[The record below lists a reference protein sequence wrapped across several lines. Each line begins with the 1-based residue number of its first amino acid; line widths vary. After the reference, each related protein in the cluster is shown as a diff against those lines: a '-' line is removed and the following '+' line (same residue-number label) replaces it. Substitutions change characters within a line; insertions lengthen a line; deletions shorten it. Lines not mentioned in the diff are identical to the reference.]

1 MREIISINVGQAG
14 CQIANSCWE
23 LYCLEHGIQPD
34 GYLTEERKA
43 AEPDQGFSTFFSET
57 GQGKYVPRTI
67 YCDLEPN
74 VVDEVRTG
82 TYRSLF
88 HPEHMITGKEDASNN
103 YARGHYTVG
112 KELIDQVLDTVRRV
126 ADNCSGLQGFLV
138 FHSFGGGTG
147 SGFGALLMER
157 LSVDYGKKCKLEF
170 CVYPAPQTA
179 TSVVEPYN
187 SILTTHTTLEHSD
200 CSFMVDNEAIYDI
213 CRRNLGLER
222 PNYENLNRLI
232 AQVVSSI
239 TASLRFDGSLNVDL
253 NEFQTNLVPYPRI
266 HFPLVAYAPVVS
278 AAKASHEA
286 NSVQEISMSCFEPH
300 NQMVKC
306 DPRNGKYMATCLLYR
321 GDVVPKDAHSA
332 VATLKTKRTIQFV
345 DWCPTGFKLGICY
358 QPPQMVPNGDLAKVN
373 RAVCMLSN
381 TTAIAEAWSALSHKF
396 DLMYSKRA
404 FVHWYV
410 GEGMEEGE
418 FSEAREDLAALER
431 DYEEV
436 AADSLEGPCALV
448 DQSSGESAMADTNV
462 DSGSVPNLNLTPE
475 EVRVFGQLFR
485 EADSE
490 NIGVVT
496 GEVAVSFFEKTRLDP
511 QTLGVIWNI
520 ADKEN
525 RGLLTPTGF
534 SIVLR
539 LIGHAQAGRDPT
551 AELAFRPGPI
561 PKFDGGVAGGPAP
574 PPQGPPPGPI
584 QPQTSGNPVRV
595 PPLTPDKV
603 QQYAA
608 LFDKSGAQ
616 NGILAGE
623 PAKQIFERAGLP
635 NEVLGRIWYLA
646 DTEHRGALTVTEF
659 IIAMH
664 LLASS
669 KSGALR
675 TLPNVLPAGLVEAAA
690 RRPPLRQ
697 LSGVASGTPAVPPIP
712 RQFTGHH
719 TGRTASPL
727 SKPAFGQAPPSPG
740 AWAISP
746 ADKHRFDSTYDS
758 IDKTGRGYITGE
770 EAVPFFS
777 NSKLPEEALAQIW
790 DLADINSQGH
800 LTRDEFAVAMY
811 LIRQQRGKRDGRDAL
826 PATLP
831 AELIPPSMRSQTRQ
845 PQQPT
850 APAFETATPTIPKSA
865 ADDLFGLDAM
875 ATTSPPPAPAQQALS
890 TGGSNFGD
898 PFATSRSPM
907 TPSSPVAGS
916 PQHVPAQTTGFKPFV
931 PSSSFGQSLSHN
943 ATGGSNTSTPLARSG
958 TMDDLL
964 GDNDPEISKK
974 LTSETSELANLSNQ
988 VGTLSKQ
995 MQEVQGQRSTSQN
1008 ELTQATSQKKEFETR
1023 LSQLRALYEKEAK
1036 DVRALEER
1044 LTASRNETRKLQ
1056 QDIAM
1061 VEGSHQDLQNQHH
1074 QVSVA
1079 LQADQ
1084 QENASLKERIKALN
1098 TEISQLKPQLEKL
1111 RSEARQQKGLVAIN
1125 KKQLLTNEGE
1135 RDKLKTE
1142 AGELNQSIEQD
1153 TRALSESSAA
1163 NSKTQ
1168 SPAAATTSP
1177 ALSTMSASN
1186 PFFRRQGSSSDI
1198 AFSPFPSPPTAQQPG
1213 NSFENIFGPTYE
1225 APVNT
1230 PPASQMPPTTFR
1242 QSADAQD
1249 KSAALSAD
1257 ATTVPAR
1264 EGLTPE
1270 PPQSRQISSSFLPFS
1285 QQDNESISSSRQVS
1299 APVSRFGEGSAGAET
1314 PKNVVSTPTG
1324 SSAADTQENRPGSA
1338 TFDRNITASPAS
1350 ESLSAGSR
1358 KESMP
1363 GAFPDTQPA
1372 GSAFGDSSELFSGK
1386 GQASSKDDFDSAF
1399 ASFGG
1404 SGSAISQGSEKS
1416 AEPTTSRFHQEFPPL
1431 EEIDDDDD
1439 SSASEGGFD
1448 DDFIPV
1454 TASQLRSEASDPA
1467 ASLKVPDE
1475 RRPSVSKSASALSVG
1490 SQPPAPTAQSS
1501 PPTYEKTVSPKDIA
1515 HAEAAEYSGLL
1526 PSRQD
1531 LPASAVPV
1539 TAPAGATTAQPP
1551 RPPKTAFD
1559 DFDDFDDLEDAKE
1572 GDLDEDFANL
1582 SVHDRSGIDEFNPM
1596 FDSPADSKTTGHG
1609 SAFGSANGFGDFS
1622 HSPSAS
1628 TSQAAAAPAPTSA
1641 NQDWDAIFSGLDG
1654 APNPSVTAVGDEIKT
1669 GTAAENGAA
1678 KAPAKEERPEIGRAL
1693 TENGE
1698 HDDPLL
1704 KNLTLMG
1711 YSRKDALAA
1720 LEKYDYNLD
1729 RAADFLAS
1737 GGTA

>member
-1 MREIISINVGQAG
+1 M
-14 CQIANSCWE
+14 
-23 LYCLEHGIQPD
+23 
-34 GYLTEERKA
+34 
-43 AEPDQGFSTFFSET
+43 
-57 GQGKYVPRTI
+57 
-67 YCDLEPN
+67 
-74 VVDEVRTG
+74 
-82 TYRSLF
+82 
-88 HPEHMITGKEDASNN
+88 
-103 YARGHYTVG
+103 
-112 KELIDQVLDTVRRV
+112 
-126 ADNCSGLQGFLV
+126 
-138 FHSFGGGTG
+138 
-147 SGFGALLMER
+147 
-157 LSVDYGKKCKLEF
+157 
-170 CVYPAPQTA
+170 
-179 TSVVEPYN
+179 
-187 SILTTHTTLEHSD
+187 
-200 CSFMVDNEAIYDI
+200 
-213 CRRNLGLER
+213 
-222 PNYENLNRLI
+222 
-232 AQVVSSI
+232 
-239 TASLRFDGSLNVDL
+239 
-253 NEFQTNLVPYPRI
+253 
-266 HFPLVAYAPVVS
+266 
-278 AAKASHEA
+278 
-286 NSVQEISMSCFEPH
+286 
-300 NQMVKC
+300 
-306 DPRNGKYMATCLLYR
+306 
-321 GDVVPKDAHSA
+321 
-332 VATLKTKRTIQFV
+332 
-345 DWCPTGFKLGICY
+345 
-358 QPPQMVPNGDLAKVN
+358 
-373 RAVCMLSN
+373 
-381 TTAIAEAWSALSHKF
+381 
-396 DLMYSKRA
+396 
-404 FVHWYV
+404 
-410 GEGMEEGE
+410 
-418 FSEAREDLAALER
+418 
-431 DYEEV
+431 
-436 AADSLEGPCALV
+436 ADS
-448 DQSSGESAMADTNV
+448 NV
-462 DSGSVPNLNLTPE
+462 DSGAPNLNLTPE

-496 GEVAVSFFEKTRLDP
+496 GEVAVTFFERTRLDP
-511 QTLGVIWNI
+511 QVLGVIWNI

-551 AELAFRPGPI
+551 AELAFRPGPL
-561 PKFDGGVAGGPAP
+561 PKFDGTAPGGAAAP
-574 PPQGPPPGPI
+574 PSGPPPGPI
-584 QPQTSGNPVRV
+584 QPQTSGNPVRI

-603 QQYAA
+603 NQYAA
-608 LFDKSGAQ
+608 LFEKSGAQ
-616 NGILAGE
+616 DGILAGE

-635 NEVLGRIWYLA
+635 NEILGRIWYLA

-675 TLPNVLPAGLVEAAA
+675 TLPNVLPAGLIEAAA

-697 LSGVASGTPAVPPIP
+697 LSGVATGTPAVPPIP
-712 RQFTGHH
+712 RQFTGHNV
-719 TGRTASPL
+719 GRTASPL
-727 SKPAFGQAPPSPG
+727 SKPAFGQVPPSPG
-740 AWAISP
+740 TWAISP
-746 ADKHRFDSTYDS
+746 ADKNRFDAIYAT
-758 IDKTGRGYITGE
+758 IDKTNRGFITGD

-831 AELIPPSMRSQTRQ
+831 VDLIPPSMRSQIRQ
-845 PQQPT
+845 PQHPT
-850 APAFETATPTIPKSA
+850 APAFEAAPPTIPKSA

-875 ATTSPPPAPAQQALS
+875 ATATPPPAPAQQALS
-890 TGGSNFGD
+890 TGGSNFAD
-898 PFATSRSPM
+898 PFATRSPM
-907 TPSSPVAGS
+907 TPSSPVASSS
-916 PQHVPAQTTGFKPFV
+916 PQHLPAQNAGGFKPFV

-943 ATGGSNTSTPLARSG
+943 ATGGSNASTPLARSG

-1153 TRALSESSAA
+1153 TRALAESAA

-1168 SPAAATTSP
+1168 SPAPAAASP
-1177 ALSTMSASN
+1177 APSTSSN
-1186 PFFRRQGSSSDI
+1186 PFFRRQGSSTDI

-1213 NSFENIFGPTYE
+1213 HSFENIFGPTYE
-1225 APVNT
+1225 APAN
-1230 PPASQMPPTTFR
+1230 ASGATAQMPQTSFK

-1249 KSAALSAD
+1249 KSVDEAAA
-1257 ATTVPAR
+1257 PAR

-1270 PPQSRQISSSFLPFS
+1270 PPQSRQISSSFLPFP

-1299 APVSRFGEGSAGAET
+1299 VPGSRFGDGAET

-1324 SSAADTQENRPGSA
+1324 SSVADTQENRPVSA
-1338 TFDRNITASPAS
+1338 AFDRNITASPAS
-1350 ESLSAGSR
+1350 EALSSSSR

-1372 GSAFGDSSELFSGK
+1372 GSAFGDSSELFPSGK
-1386 GQASSKDDFDSAF
+1386 GAGSSKDDFDSAF

-1416 AEPTTSRFHQEFPPL
+1416 AEQPPTSRFHQEFPPL
-1431 EEIDDDDD
+1431 EEVGDDED

-1454 TASQLRSEASDPA
+1454 SASQLKSEPSDTGA

-1475 RRPSVSKSASALSVG
+1475 RRPSLSNASSAMSVG

-1526 PSRQD
+1526 PSRGD
-1531 LPASAVPV
+1531 LPPPAAGAAAPSG
-1539 TAPAGATTAQPP
+1539 TSGQGLFNAPAATTAQPP

-1572 GDLDEDFANL
+1572 GDLDDDFANL
-1582 SVHDRSGIDEFNPM
+1582 SVHDRAGIDEFNPM
-1596 FDSPADSKTTGHG
+1596 FDSPAASKTTGHG

-1628 TSQAAAAPAPTSA
+1628 TSQTAAAPAPTSA

-1654 APNPSVTAVGDEIKT
+1654 APNPAVTAVGDDIKT
-1669 GTAAENGAA
+1669 GAAAENGAA
-1678 KAPAKEERPEIGRAL
+1678 KAAVKEERPEIGRAL
-1693 TENGE
+1693 TDAGE

>member
-1 MREIISINVGQAG
+1 M
-14 CQIANSCWE
+14 
-23 LYCLEHGIQPD
+23 
-34 GYLTEERKA
+34 
-43 AEPDQGFSTFFSET
+43 
-57 GQGKYVPRTI
+57 
-67 YCDLEPN
+67 
-74 VVDEVRTG
+74 
-82 TYRSLF
+82 
-88 HPEHMITGKEDASNN
+88 
-103 YARGHYTVG
+103 
-112 KELIDQVLDTVRRV
+112 
-126 ADNCSGLQGFLV
+126 
-138 FHSFGGGTG
+138 
-147 SGFGALLMER
+147 
-157 LSVDYGKKCKLEF
+157 
-170 CVYPAPQTA
+170 
-179 TSVVEPYN
+179 
-187 SILTTHTTLEHSD
+187 
-200 CSFMVDNEAIYDI
+200 
-213 CRRNLGLER
+213 
-222 PNYENLNRLI
+222 
-232 AQVVSSI
+232 
-239 TASLRFDGSLNVDL
+239 
-253 NEFQTNLVPYPRI
+253 
-266 HFPLVAYAPVVS
+266 
-278 AAKASHEA
+278 
-286 NSVQEISMSCFEPH
+286 
-300 NQMVKC
+300 
-306 DPRNGKYMATCLLYR
+306 
-321 GDVVPKDAHSA
+321 
-332 VATLKTKRTIQFV
+332 
-345 DWCPTGFKLGICY
+345 
-358 QPPQMVPNGDLAKVN
+358 
-373 RAVCMLSN
+373 
-381 TTAIAEAWSALSHKF
+381 
-396 DLMYSKRA
+396 
-404 FVHWYV
+404 
-410 GEGMEEGE
+410 
-418 FSEAREDLAALER
+418 
-431 DYEEV
+431 
-436 AADSLEGPCALV
+436 
-448 DQSSGESAMADTNV
+448 
-462 DSGSVPNLNLTPE
+462 
-475 EVRVFGQLFR
+475 
-485 EADSE
+485 
-490 NIGVVT
+490 
-496 GEVAVSFFEKTRLDP
+496 
-511 QTLGVIWNI
+511 
-520 ADKEN
+520 
-525 RGLLTPTGF
+525 
-534 SIVLR
+534 R

-561 PKFDGGVAGGPAP
+561 PKFDGGLPGGAAPP
-574 PPQGPPPGPI
+574 PPQGPPPGPL
-584 QPQTSGNPVRV
+584 QPQTSGNPIRV

-603 QQYAA
+603 NQYAA
-608 LFDKSGAQ
+608 LFEKSGAQ
-616 NGILAGE
+616 DGILAGE

-675 TLPNVLPAGLVEAAA
+675 TLPNVLPAGLIEAAA

-697 LSGVASGTPAVPPIP
+697 LSGVATGTPAVPPIP
-712 RQFTGHH
+712 RQFTGHNL
-719 TGRTASPL
+719 GRTASPL
-727 SKPAFGQAPPSPG
+727 SKPAFGQVPPSPG
-740 AWAISP
+740 TWAISP
-746 ADKHRFDSTYDS
+746 ADKNRFDSIYAT
-758 IDKTGRGYITGE
+758 IDKTNRGFITGD

-831 AELIPPSMRSQTRQ
+831 VDLIPPSMRSQIRQ

-850 APAFETATPTIPKSA
+850 APAFETAAPTIPKSA

-875 ATTSPPPAPAQQALS
+875 ATSTPPPAPAQQALS

-907 TPSSPVAGS
+907 TPSSPVASS
-916 PQHVPAQTTGFKPFV
+916 PQRIPAQTTGFKPFV

-943 ATGGSNTSTPLARSG
+943 ATGGSNASTPLARSG

-964 GDNDPEISKK
+964 GDNDPEISRK

-1044 LTASRNETRKLQ
+1044 LTTSRNETRKLQ

-1061 VEGSHQDLQNQHH
+1061 AEGSHQDLQNQHH

-1163 NSKTQ
+1163 NSKPQ
-1168 SPAAATTSP
+1168 SPAPAAASP
-1177 ALSTMSASN
+1177 ALSTMSTSN

-1225 APVNT
+1225 APAAAA
-1230 PPASQMPPTTFR
+1230 ASQMPPTTFK

-1249 KSAALSAD
+1249 KSAAPSAD
-1257 ATTVPAR
+1257 AAAFPAR

-1270 PPQSRQISSSFLPFS
+1270 PSQSRQISSSFLPFS
-1285 QQDNESISSSRQVS
+1285 QPDNESISSSRQVS
-1299 APVSRFGEGSAGAET
+1299 VPGSRFGDGSTGAET

-1338 TFDRNITASPAS
+1338 AFDRNITASPAS
-1350 ESLSAGSR
+1350 EALSTGSR

-1372 GSAFGDSSELFSGK
+1372 GSAFGDSSELFPSGK
-1386 GQASSKDDFDSAF
+1386 ASSKDDFDSAF

-1416 AEPTTSRFHQEFPPL
+1416 VEPPTSRFQQEFPPL
-1431 EEIDDDDD
+1431 EEIGDDDD

-1454 TASQLRSEASDPA
+1454 SASQLRSEASDPA

-1475 RRPSVSKSASALSVG
+1475 RRPSVSKSSSAMSVG

-1531 LPASAVPV
+1531 LPPPAAQVGAPSGASAQAPFA
-1539 TAPAGATTAQPP
+1539 APATTTAQPP
-1551 RPPKTAFD
+1551 RPPKTTFD

-1572 GDLDEDFANL
+1572 GDLDDDFANL

-1609 SAFGSANGFGDFS
+1609 SAFGSANGFGDFT
-1622 HSPSAS
+1622 HSPTAS
-1628 TSQAAAAPAPTSA
+1628 TSQSAAAPAPTSA

-1654 APNPSVTAVGDEIKT
+1654 APNPAVTSVGDDIKT
-1669 GTAAENGAA
+1669 GTAAENGVA
-1678 KAPAKEERPEIGRAL
+1678 KATAKEERPEIGRAL
-1693 TENGE
+1693 TEGGE

-1729 RAADFLAS
+1729 RVS
-1737 GGTA
+1737 CSCTC

>member
-1 MREIISINVGQAG
+1 
-14 CQIANSCWE
+14 
-23 LYCLEHGIQPD
+23 
-34 GYLTEERKA
+34 
-43 AEPDQGFSTFFSET
+43 
-57 GQGKYVPRTI
+57 
-67 YCDLEPN
+67 
-74 VVDEVRTG
+74 
-82 TYRSLF
+82 
-88 HPEHMITGKEDASNN
+88 
-103 YARGHYTVG
+103 
-112 KELIDQVLDTVRRV
+112 
-126 ADNCSGLQGFLV
+126 
-138 FHSFGGGTG
+138 
-147 SGFGALLMER
+147 
-157 LSVDYGKKCKLEF
+157 
-170 CVYPAPQTA
+170 
-179 TSVVEPYN
+179 
-187 SILTTHTTLEHSD
+187 
-200 CSFMVDNEAIYDI
+200 
-213 CRRNLGLER
+213 
-222 PNYENLNRLI
+222 
-232 AQVVSSI
+232 
-239 TASLRFDGSLNVDL
+239 
-253 NEFQTNLVPYPRI
+253 
-266 HFPLVAYAPVVS
+266 
-278 AAKASHEA
+278 
-286 NSVQEISMSCFEPH
+286 
-300 NQMVKC
+300 
-306 DPRNGKYMATCLLYR
+306 
-321 GDVVPKDAHSA
+321 
-332 VATLKTKRTIQFV
+332 
-345 DWCPTGFKLGICY
+345 
-358 QPPQMVPNGDLAKVN
+358 
-373 RAVCMLSN
+373 
-381 TTAIAEAWSALSHKF
+381 
-396 DLMYSKRA
+396 
-404 FVHWYV
+404 
-410 GEGMEEGE
+410 
-418 FSEAREDLAALER
+418 
-431 DYEEV
+431 
-436 AADSLEGPCALV
+436 
-448 DQSSGESAMADTNV
+448 
-462 DSGSVPNLNLTPE
+462 
-475 EVRVFGQLFR
+475 
-485 EADSE
+485 
-490 NIGVVT
+490 
-496 GEVAVSFFEKTRLDP
+496 
-511 QTLGVIWNI
+511 
-520 ADKEN
+520 
-525 RGLLTPTGF
+525 
-534 SIVLR
+534 
-539 LIGHAQAGRDPT
+539 
-551 AELAFRPGPI
+551 
-561 PKFDGGVAGGPAP
+561 
-574 PPQGPPPGPI
+574 
-584 QPQTSGNPVRV
+584 
-595 PPLTPDKV
+595 
-603 QQYAA
+603 
-608 LFDKSGAQ
+608 
-616 NGILAGE
+616 
-623 PAKQIFERAGLP
+623 
-635 NEVLGRIWYLA
+635 
-646 DTEHRGALTVTEF
+646 
-659 IIAMH
+659 MH

-675 TLPNVLPAGLVEAAA
+675 TLPNVLPAGLIEAAA
-690 RRPPLRQ
+690 RRPPSRQ
-697 LSGVASGTPAVPPIP
+697 LSGVATGTPAVPPIP

-719 TGRTASPL
+719 VGRTASPL
-727 SKPAFGQAPPSPG
+727 SKPAYGQVPPSPG
-740 AWAISP
+740 TWAISP
-746 ADKHRFDSTYDS
+746 ADKNRFDVIYAS
-758 IDKTGRGYITGE
+758 IDKTNRGFITGD

-831 AELIPPSMRSQTRQ
+831 ADLIPPSMRSQTRQ

-850 APAFETATPTIPKSA
+850 APAFETAAPTIPKSA

-875 ATTSPPPAPAQQALS
+875 ATSTPPPAPAQQALS

-907 TPSSPVAGS
+907 TPSSPVASS
-916 PQHVPAQTTGFKPFV
+916 PQHLPTQNTGFKPFV

-943 ATGGSNTSTPLARSG
+943 ATGGSNASTPLARSG

-1044 LTASRNETRKLQ
+1044 LTTSRNETRKLQ

-1098 TEISQLKPQLEKL
+1098 MEISQLKPQLEKL
-1111 RSEARQQKGLVAIN
+1111 RSDARQQKGLVAIN

-1142 AGELNQSIEQD
+1142 AGELNHSIEQD
-1153 TRALSESSAA
+1153 TRALAESSAA
-1163 NSKTQ
+1163 NSKPQ
-1168 SPAAATTSP
+1168 SPVPAAASP
-1177 ALSTMSASN
+1177 APSNMSASN
-1186 PFFRRQGSSSDI
+1186 PFFRRQGSSSDA
-1198 AFSPFPSPPTAQQPG
+1198 AFSPFPSPPAAQQQG

-1225 APVNT
+1225 APASAA
-1230 PPASQMPPTTFR
+1230 ASQMPPTTFK

-1249 KSAALSAD
+1249 KAVAPSAD
-1257 ATTVPAR
+1257 TVPAR

-1299 APVSRFGEGSAGAET
+1299 VPGSRFGDGTET

-1324 SSAADTQENRPGSA
+1324 SSAADTHENRPGSA
-1338 TFDRNITASPAS
+1338 AFDRNITASPAS
-1350 ESLSAGSR
+1350 ESLSTGSR

-1372 GSAFGDSSELFSGK
+1372 GSAFGDSSELFPSGK

-1416 AEPTTSRFHQEFPPL
+1416 VEPPTNRFQQEFPPL
-1431 EEIDDDDD
+1431 EEIGDDDD

-1454 TASQLRSEASDPA
+1454 SASQLKSEPSDTA
-1467 ASLKVPDE
+1467 CSLKVPDE
-1475 RRPSVSKSASALSVG
+1475 KRLSVSNASSAVSVG

-1531 LPASAVPV
+1531 LPPPAA
-1539 TAPAGATTAQPP
+1539 TAPSGPSGQAPFAAPSATTAQPP

-1572 GDLDEDFANL
+1572 GDLDDDFANL
-1582 SVHDRSGIDEFNPM
+1582 SVHDRAGMDEFNPM
-1596 FDSPADSKTTGHG
+1596 FDSPAASKTTGHG
-1609 SAFGSANGFGDFS
+1609 SAFGSANGFGDFT
-1622 HSPSAS
+1622 HSPTAS
-1628 TSQAAAAPAPTSA
+1628 TSQSAAAPAPTSA

-1654 APNPSVTAVGDEIKT
+1654 APNPAVTAVGDDIKT
-1669 GTAAENGAA
+1669 GTAAENGTA
-1678 KAPAKEERPEIGRAL
+1678 KATAKEERPEIGRAL
-1693 TENGE
+1693 TEGGE

-1729 RAADFLAS
+1729 RVSYSSAY
-1737 GGTA
+1737 

>member
-1 MREIISINVGQAG
+1 
-14 CQIANSCWE
+14 
-23 LYCLEHGIQPD
+23 
-34 GYLTEERKA
+34 
-43 AEPDQGFSTFFSET
+43 
-57 GQGKYVPRTI
+57 
-67 YCDLEPN
+67 
-74 VVDEVRTG
+74 
-82 TYRSLF
+82 
-88 HPEHMITGKEDASNN
+88 
-103 YARGHYTVG
+103 
-112 KELIDQVLDTVRRV
+112 
-126 ADNCSGLQGFLV
+126 
-138 FHSFGGGTG
+138 
-147 SGFGALLMER
+147 
-157 LSVDYGKKCKLEF
+157 
-170 CVYPAPQTA
+170 
-179 TSVVEPYN
+179 
-187 SILTTHTTLEHSD
+187 
-200 CSFMVDNEAIYDI
+200 MV
-213 CRRNLGLER
+213 
-222 PNYENLNRLI
+222 
-232 AQVVSSI
+232 
-239 TASLRFDGSLNVDL
+239 
-253 NEFQTNLVPYPRI
+253 
-266 HFPLVAYAPVVS
+266 
-278 AAKASHEA
+278 
-286 NSVQEISMSCFEPH
+286 
-300 NQMVKC
+300 
-306 DPRNGKYMATCLLYR
+306 
-321 GDVVPKDAHSA
+321 
-332 VATLKTKRTIQFV
+332 
-345 DWCPTGFKLGICY
+345 
-358 QPPQMVPNGDLAKVN
+358 
-373 RAVCMLSN
+373 
-381 TTAIAEAWSALSHKF
+381 
-396 DLMYSKRA
+396 
-404 FVHWYV
+404 
-410 GEGMEEGE
+410 
-418 FSEAREDLAALER
+418 
-431 DYEEV
+431 
-436 AADSLEGPCALV
+436 
-448 DQSSGESAMADTNV
+448 DTNV
-462 DSGSVPNLNLTPE
+462 DSGAPNLNLTPE

-496 GEVAVSFFEKTRLDP
+496 GEVAVTFFEKTRLEP
-511 QTLGVIWNI
+511 QVLGVIWNI

-561 PKFDGGVAGGPAP
+561 PKFDGGIAGGAVPP
-574 PPQGPPPGPI
+574 PPQGPPPGPL
-584 QPQTSGNPVRV
+584 QPQTSGNPIRV

-608 LFDKSGAQ
+608 LFEKSGAQ
-616 NGILAGE
+616 DGILGGE
-623 PAKQIFERAGLP
+623 QAKQIFERAGLP

-669 KSGALR
+669 KSGAMR
-675 TLPNVLPAGLVEAAA
+675 TLPNVLPAGLIEAAA

-697 LSGVASGTPAVPPIP
+697 LSGVTGGPPAVPPIP
-712 RQFTGHH
+712 RQFTGHNL
-719 TGRTASPL
+719 GRTASPL
-727 SKPAFGQAPPSPG
+727 SKPAFGQVPPSPG
-740 AWAISP
+740 TWAISP
-746 ADKHRFDSTYDS
+746 ADKNRFDSIYAT
-758 IDKTGRGYITGE
+758 IDKTNRGFITGD

-831 AELIPPSMRSQTRQ
+831 AELIPPSMRSQIRQ

-850 APAFETATPTIPKSA
+850 APAFETAAPTIPKSA

-875 ATTSPPPAPAQQALS
+875 ASATPPPAPAQQALS

-916 PQHVPAQTTGFKPFV
+916 PQHIPTQNTGFKPFV
-931 PSSSFGQSLSHN
+931 PSSSFGQSISYN
-943 ATGGSNTSTPLARSG
+943 ATGGSNASTPLARSG

-1023 LSQLRALYEKEAK
+1023 LSQLRTLYEKEAK

-1061 VEGSHQDLQNQHH
+1061 VEGSHQDLQNQHQ

-1153 TRALSESSAA
+1153 TRAFSESSAA
-1163 NSKTQ
+1163 NSKAQ
-1168 SPAAATTSP
+1168 SPAPAAASP
-1177 ALSTMSASN
+1177 ALSTMSTSN

-1198 AFSPFPSPPTAQQPG
+1198 AFSPFPSPPAAQQPG

-1225 APVNT
+1225 APMNAS
-1230 PPASQMPPTTFR
+1230 PAASPMPPTTFK
-1242 QSADAQD
+1242 QAVEAQD
-1249 KSAALSAD
+1249 KSAPLAAD
-1257 ATTVPAR
+1257 VPAR

-1285 QQDNESISSSRQVS
+1285 QPDNESISSSHQVS
-1299 APVSRFGEGSAGAET
+1299 VPGSRFGDGSET
-1314 PKNVVSTPTG
+1314 PKNVASTPTG
-1324 SSAADTQENRPGSA
+1324 SSVADLQENRPGSA

-1350 ESLSAGSR
+1350 ESLSMGSR

-1372 GSAFGDSSELFSGK
+1372 GSSFGDSGELFPSGK
-1386 GQASSKDDFDSAF
+1386 GKGPASSKDDFDSAF

-1404 SGSAISQGSEKS
+1404 GSSAVSQGSEKS
-1416 AEPTTSRFHQEFPPL
+1416 VEPPTSRFHQEFPPL
-1431 EEIDDDDD
+1431 EEIGDDDD

-1454 TASQLRSEASDPA
+1454 SASQLRSETSDQA

-1475 RRPSVSKSASALSVG
+1475 RRPSVSKSSSAMSVG
-1490 SQPPAPTAQSS
+1490 SQPPTVTAQSS
-1501 PPTYEKTVSPKDIA
+1501 PPTYEKAVSPKDIA

-1531 LPASAVPV
+1531 LPPAAVVAAAPSGT
-1539 TAPAGATTAQPP
+1539 TAAQPP

-1572 GDLDEDFANL
+1572 GDLDDDFANL
-1582 SVHDRSGIDEFNPM
+1582 SVHDRSAMDEFNPM
-1596 FDSPADSKTTGHG
+1596 FDSPAASKTTGHG
-1609 SAFGSANGFGDFS
+1609 SAFGSANGFGDFA

-1628 TSQAAAAPAPTSA
+1628 TSQPAAAPAPTSA

-1654 APNPSVTAVGDEIKT
+1654 APNPAVTAVGDEIKPVS
-1669 GTAAENGAA
+1669 AAENGVA
-1678 KAPAKEERPEIGRAL
+1678 KATTKEERPEIGRAL

-1711 YSRKDALAA
+1711 YSRRDALAA

>member
-1 MREIISINVGQAG
+1 MPGG
-14 CQIANSCWE
+14 
-23 LYCLEHGIQPD
+23 
-34 GYLTEERKA
+34 A
-43 AEPDQGFSTFFSET
+43 A
-57 GQGKYVPRTI
+57 
-67 YCDLEPN
+67 
-74 VVDEVRTG
+74 
-82 TYRSLF
+82 
-88 HPEHMITGKEDASNN
+88 
-103 YARGHYTVG
+103 
-112 KELIDQVLDTVRRV
+112 
-126 ADNCSGLQGFLV
+126 
-138 FHSFGGGTG
+138 
-147 SGFGALLMER
+147 
-157 LSVDYGKKCKLEF
+157 
-170 CVYPAPQTA
+170 PA
-179 TSVVEPYN
+179 
-187 SILTTHTTLEHSD
+187 
-200 CSFMVDNEAIYDI
+200 
-213 CRRNLGLER
+213 
-222 PNYENLNRLI
+222 
-232 AQVVSSI
+232 
-239 TASLRFDGSLNVDL
+239 
-253 NEFQTNLVPYPRI
+253 
-266 HFPLVAYAPVVS
+266 
-278 AAKASHEA
+278 
-286 NSVQEISMSCFEPH
+286 
-300 NQMVKC
+300 
-306 DPRNGKYMATCLLYR
+306 
-321 GDVVPKDAHSA
+321 
-332 VATLKTKRTIQFV
+332 
-345 DWCPTGFKLGICY
+345 
-358 QPPQMVPNGDLAKVN
+358 
-373 RAVCMLSN
+373 
-381 TTAIAEAWSALSHKF
+381 
-396 DLMYSKRA
+396 
-404 FVHWYV
+404 
-410 GEGMEEGE
+410 
-418 FSEAREDLAALER
+418 
-431 DYEEV
+431 
-436 AADSLEGPCALV
+436 
-448 DQSSGESAMADTNV
+448 
-462 DSGSVPNLNLTPE
+462 
-475 EVRVFGQLFR
+475 
-485 EADSE
+485 
-490 NIGVVT
+490 
-496 GEVAVSFFEKTRLDP
+496 
-511 QTLGVIWNI
+511 
-520 ADKEN
+520 
-525 RGLLTPTGF
+525 
-534 SIVLR
+534 
-539 LIGHAQAGRDPT
+539 
-551 AELAFRPGPI
+551 
-561 PKFDGGVAGGPAP
+561 
-574 PPQGPPPGPI
+574 PPQGPPPGPL
-584 QPQTSGNPVRV
+584 QPQTSGNPIRV

-608 LFDKSGAQ
+608 LFEKSGAQ
-616 NGILAGE
+616 DGVLAGE
-623 PAKQIFERAGLP
+623 QAKQIFERAGLP

-669 KSGALR
+669 KSGAMR
-675 TLPNVLPAGLVEAAA
+675 TLPNVLPAGLIEAAA

-697 LSGVASGTPAVPPIP
+697 LSGVTGGPPAVPPIP
-712 RQFTGHH
+712 RQFTGHNV
-719 TGRTASPL
+719 GRTASPL
-727 SKPAFGQAPPSPG
+727 SKPAFGQVPPSPG
-740 AWAISP
+740 TWAISP
-746 ADKHRFDSTYDS
+746 ADKNRFDSIYAT
-758 IDKTGRGYITGE
+758 IDKTNRGFITGD

-831 AELIPPSMRSQTRQ
+831 ADLIPPSMRSQIRQ

-850 APAFETATPTIPKSA
+850 APAFEAAAPTIPKSA

-875 ATTSPPPAPAQQALS
+875 ASATPPPAPAQQALS

-898 PFATSRSPM
+898 PFASRSPIA
-907 TPSSPVAGS
+907 PGSPVASS
-916 PQHVPAQTTGFKPFV
+916 PQHLPTQTTGFKPFV

-943 ATGGSNTSTPLARSG
+943 ATGGTSASTPLARSG

-995 MQEVQGQRSTSQN
+995 MQEVQGQRATSQN
-1008 ELTQATSQKKEFETR
+1008 ELTQANSQKKEFETR

-1084 QENASLKERIKALN
+1084 QENAILKERIKALN

-1142 AGELNQSIEQD
+1142 AAELNQSIEQD

-1163 NSKTQ
+1163 NSKSQ
-1168 SPAAATTSP
+1168 SPVPAAASP
-1177 ALSTMSASN
+1177 APSNISASN

-1198 AFSPFPSPPTAQQPG
+1198 AFSPFPSPPASQQPG

-1225 APVNT
+1225 APAAS
-1230 PPASQMPPTTFR
+1230 PAAASSMPPTTFK
-1242 QSADAQD
+1242 QSADVQD
-1249 KSAALSAD
+1249 KLGAD
-1257 ATTVPAR
+1257 AATLPAR

-1285 QQDNESISSSRQVS
+1285 QPDNESINSSRQVS
-1299 APVSRFGEGSAGAET
+1299 VPGSRFGDVSNGAET

-1324 SSAADTQENRPGSA
+1324 SSAADAQENRPGSA
-1338 TFDRNITASPAS
+1338 AFDRNITASPAS
-1350 ESLSAGSR
+1350 EALSTGSR

-1372 GSAFGDSSELFSGK
+1372 GSAFGDSRELFPSGK
-1386 GQASSKDDFDSAF
+1386 GKASSKDDFDSAF

-1404 SGSAISQGSEKS
+1404 SGSAVSQGAEKS
-1416 AEPTTSRFHQEFPPL
+1416 AEPPTSRFHQEFPPL
-1431 EEIDDDDD
+1431 EEIGDDDD

-1454 TASQLRSEASDPA
+1454 SASQLRSEPSDAA

-1475 RRPSVSKSASALSVG
+1475 RRPSISKSSSAMSVG

-1531 LPASAVPV
+1531 LPATA
-1539 TAPAGATTAQPP
+1539 APAAAPSGTTTAQPP
-1551 RPPKTAFD
+1551 RPPKNAFD

-1572 GDLDEDFANL
+1572 GDLDDDFANL

-1609 SAFGSANGFGDFS
+1609 SAFGSANGFGDFA

-1628 TSQAAAAPAPTSA
+1628 TSQATAAPAPTSA

-1654 APNPSVTAVGDEIKT
+1654 APNPAATSVGNEIKT
-1669 GTAAENGAA
+1669 GTAAENGAP
-1678 KAPAKEERPEIGRAL
+1678 KASVKEERPEVGRAL
-1693 TENGE
+1693 TEGGE

-1704 KNLTLMG
+1704 KNLTTMG

-1729 RAADFLAS
+1729 RVGHPS
-1737 GGTA
+1737 VS

>member
-1 MREIISINVGQAG
+1 
-14 CQIANSCWE
+14 
-23 LYCLEHGIQPD
+23 
-34 GYLTEERKA
+34 
-43 AEPDQGFSTFFSET
+43 
-57 GQGKYVPRTI
+57 
-67 YCDLEPN
+67 
-74 VVDEVRTG
+74 
-82 TYRSLF
+82 
-88 HPEHMITGKEDASNN
+88 
-103 YARGHYTVG
+103 
-112 KELIDQVLDTVRRV
+112 
-126 ADNCSGLQGFLV
+126 
-138 FHSFGGGTG
+138 
-147 SGFGALLMER
+147 
-157 LSVDYGKKCKLEF
+157 
-170 CVYPAPQTA
+170 
-179 TSVVEPYN
+179 
-187 SILTTHTTLEHSD
+187 
-200 CSFMVDNEAIYDI
+200 
-213 CRRNLGLER
+213 
-222 PNYENLNRLI
+222 
-232 AQVVSSI
+232 
-239 TASLRFDGSLNVDL
+239 
-253 NEFQTNLVPYPRI
+253 
-266 HFPLVAYAPVVS
+266 
-278 AAKASHEA
+278 
-286 NSVQEISMSCFEPH
+286 
-300 NQMVKC
+300 
-306 DPRNGKYMATCLLYR
+306 
-321 GDVVPKDAHSA
+321 
-332 VATLKTKRTIQFV
+332 
-345 DWCPTGFKLGICY
+345 
-358 QPPQMVPNGDLAKVN
+358 
-373 RAVCMLSN
+373 
-381 TTAIAEAWSALSHKF
+381 
-396 DLMYSKRA
+396 
-404 FVHWYV
+404 
-410 GEGMEEGE
+410 
-418 FSEAREDLAALER
+418 
-431 DYEEV
+431 
-436 AADSLEGPCALV
+436 
-448 DQSSGESAMADTNV
+448 MADTNV
-462 DSGSVPNLNLTPE
+462 DSGAPNLNLTPE

-496 GEVAVSFFEKTRLDP
+496 GEVAVTFFEKTRLDP
-511 QTLGVIWNI
+511 QVLGVIWNI

-561 PKFDGGVAGGPAP
+561 PKFDGGIPGGAVPP

-584 QPQTSGNPVRV
+584 QPQTSGNPIRV

-608 LFDKSGAQ
+608 LFEKSGAQ
-616 NGILAGE
+616 EGILGGE
-623 PAKQIFERAGLP
+623 QAKQIFERAGLP

-669 KSGALR
+669 KSGAMR
-675 TLPNVLPAGLVEAAA
+675 TLPNVLPAGLIEAAA

-697 LSGVASGTPAVPPIP
+697 LSGVTGGPPAVPPIP
-712 RQFTGHH
+712 RQFTGHNL
-719 TGRTASPL
+719 GRTASPL
-727 SKPAFGQAPPSPG
+727 SKPAFGQVPPSPG
-740 AWAISP
+740 TWAISP
-746 ADKHRFDSTYDS
+746 ADKNRFDSIYAT
-758 IDKTGRGYITGE
+758 IDKTNRGFITGD

-800 LTRDEFAVAMY
+800 LSRDEFAVAMY

-831 AELIPPSMRSQTRQ
+831 AELIPPSMRSQIRQ

-850 APAFETATPTIPKSA
+850 APAFETAAPTIPKSA

-875 ATTSPPPAPAQQALS
+875 ASATPPPAPAQQALS

-916 PQHVPAQTTGFKPFV
+916 PQHIPTQNTGFKPFV
-931 PSSSFGQSLSHN
+931 PSSSFGQSISYN
-943 ATGGSNTSTPLARSG
+943 ATGGSNASTPLARSG

-1023 LSQLRALYEKEAK
+1023 LSQLRTLYEKEAK

-1061 VEGSHQDLQNQHH
+1061 VEGSHQDLQNQHQ

-1163 NSKTQ
+1163 TSKAQ
-1168 SPAAATTSP
+1168 SPAPAAASP
-1177 ALSTMSASN
+1177 ALSTMSTSN

-1198 AFSPFPSPPTAQQPG
+1198 AFSPFPSPPVAQQPG

-1225 APVNT
+1225 APMNAS
-1230 PPASQMPPTTFR
+1230 PAASPMPPTTFK
-1242 QSADAQD
+1242 QAVDAQD
-1249 KSAALSAD
+1249 KSAPQSAD
-1257 ATTVPAR
+1257 MPAR

-1285 QQDNESISSSRQVS
+1285 QPDNESISSSRQVS
-1299 APVSRFGEGSAGAET
+1299 VPGSRFGDGSET
-1314 PKNVVSTPTG
+1314 PKNVASTPTG
-1324 SSAADTQENRPGSA
+1324 SSVADLQENRPGSA

-1350 ESLSAGSR
+1350 ESLSMGSR

-1372 GSAFGDSSELFSGK
+1372 AGSAFGDSSELFPSGK
-1386 GQASSKDDFDSAF
+1386 GQVSSKDDFDSAF

-1404 SGSAISQGSEKS
+1404 GSSAVSQGSEKS
-1416 AEPTTSRFHQEFPPL
+1416 IEPPTSRFHQEFPPL
-1431 EEIDDDDD
+1431 EEIGDDED

-1454 TASQLRSEASDPA
+1454 SASQFRSETSDQA

-1475 RRPSVSKSASALSVG
+1475 RRPSVSKSSSAMSVG
-1490 SQPPAPTAQSS
+1490 SQPPAATAQSS
-1501 PPTYEKTVSPKDIA
+1501 PPTYDKTVSPKDIA

-1531 LPASAVPV
+1531 LPPAAAAVAAPSGT
-1539 TAPAGATTAQPP
+1539 TAAQPP

-1572 GDLDEDFANL
+1572 GDLDDDFANL
-1582 SVHDRSGIDEFNPM
+1582 SVHDRSAMDEFNPM
-1596 FDSPADSKTTGHG
+1596 FDSPAASKTTGHG
-1609 SAFGSANGFGDFS
+1609 SAFGSANGFGDFA

-1628 TSQAAAAPAPTSA
+1628 TSQPAAAPAPTSA

-1654 APNPSVTAVGDEIKT
+1654 APNPAVAAVGDEIKP
-1669 GTAAENGAA
+1669 GTAVENGVA
-1678 KAPAKEERPEIGRAL
+1678 KATAKEERPVIGRAL

-1704 KNLTLMG
+1704 KNLTMMG